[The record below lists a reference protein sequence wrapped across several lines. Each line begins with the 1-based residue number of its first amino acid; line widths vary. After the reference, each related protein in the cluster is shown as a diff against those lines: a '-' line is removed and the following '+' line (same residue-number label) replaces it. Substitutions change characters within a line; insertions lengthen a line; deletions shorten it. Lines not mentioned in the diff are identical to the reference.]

1 MVLAFKD
8 PPRGTKETMSMH
20 GKNCQP
26 SERTASSWSVRR
38 RVSDSNNFNIR
49 KLQVERQQSNEDLR
63 QLKAKFGEIL
73 RFGWNRSSFRVF
85 AGHML
90 LNFLPVHSL
99 SWVPY
104 GSASQT
110 SVCTQILCLLKMR
123 VLPQEVWSGTQGSA
137 FPQPARCAG
146 AKLIP
151 GPHSSSQG
159 FVLSLWFRTRTLK
172 LKNW

>member
-8 PPRGTKETMSMH
+8 PPRELRRQWACMAKIVSLQ
-20 GKNCQP
+20 K
-26 SERTASSWSVRR
+26 RTASSWSVRR
-38 RVSDSNNFNIR
+38 RVSDSNNFI
-49 KLQVERQQSNEDLR
+49 NENSSGKRAKQWGSKAAESSWIWRNPEVWLKQI
-63 QLKAKFGEIL
+63 QLPRL
-73 RFGWNRSSFRVF
+73 CRSHVTS
-85 AGHML
+85 
-90 LNFLPVHSL
+90 LPSVHSL

-110 SVCTQILCLLKMR
+110 SVCTQILCLLKMQ

-137 FPQPARCAG
+137 FLTSSQVM
-146 AKLIP
+146 LVQLVP

-159 FVLSLWFRTRTLK
+159 FVIQEPRTLK